1 MTVRV
6 EYKASAKSMCGR
18 RVVRL
23 ERTLA
28 TKDGKQA
35 HAVTLTAEDA
45 LNMVRTYREGEDGR
59 FEDVL
64 DGGRRIVME
73 MVPWES
79 YTMRWTYGKTMV
91 ADSLWSDW
99 AGPLMDE
106 IEQAGKEAGQ

>member
-6 EYKASAKSMCGR
+6 EYKASAKAMCGR
-18 RVVRL
+18 KVVRL
-23 ERTLA
+23 ERVLA
-28 TKDGKQA
+28 TKEGKQT

-45 LNMVRTYREGEDGR
+45 LRMVRTCREGEDGR

-64 DGGRRIVME
+64 DGGRRIALE

-79 YTMRWTYGKTMV
+79 YTMRWTYGRTMV

-106 IEQAGKEAGQ
+106 IEQAGKEASE